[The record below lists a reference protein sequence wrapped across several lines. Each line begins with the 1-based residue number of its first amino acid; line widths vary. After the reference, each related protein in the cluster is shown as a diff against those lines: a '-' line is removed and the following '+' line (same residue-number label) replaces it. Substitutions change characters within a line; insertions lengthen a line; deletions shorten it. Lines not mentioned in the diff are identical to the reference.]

1 MIPVQFKIIYTSD
14 THGRLSAYDF
24 ISKSCGSFGLSR
36 FSSYLKDCEV
46 PYLLLDN
53 GDMLQ
58 GSPLLDYAR
67 KNDLPCPVSA
77 VFNTLGYTYLTPGN
91 HDFNFG
97 LEHLLKFRSNFLG
110 TVLCANIYK
119 DGKPLFTPFVIH
131 EICGVKVA
139 VIGLT
144 TEYIPFWERKE
155 HVEGLSFLDGIATVE
170 EILAVH
176 RLRDVADLVVVLYHG
191 GFEKDL
197 ETGASFGNSTV
208 ENKGYGL
215 FQIPGVD
222 IVLTGHQH
230 ISQIHTSTDGRV
242 AMQTG
247 FNALD
252 AGVVDV
258 VMERDTEDER
268 EGNRFVPQR
277 IEAKLIKLADYPVD
291 PEVESLLEPL
301 ILETDTYLSESIGTL
316 TTDMTITS
324 PLMARERKHPLF
336 QLINEIQLSLT
347 GADISCASLPN
358 ETHGFPHEVRR
369 NDVAM
374 NFPFENDLVVLE
386 VSGRQL
392 RQALEQN
399 ASYFCEI
406 DGRVGVSPQFLHP
419 KVEHYNYDVYDGIS
433 YEMLLS
439 RPVGNR
445 IASVVVGN
453 APLEDDRLYSLALNS
468 YRATGAGGFTIFQEA
483 KIVQKH
489 PVSYYELVCEFI
501 AAHPNLRIDVQQNF
515 TVSV

>member
-46 PYLLLDN
+46 PYLLVDN

-67 KNDLPCPVSA
+67 KNNLPCPVSA

-97 LEHLLKFRSNFLG
+97 LEHLLRFQSSFSG

-119 DGKPLFTPFVIH
+119 EDTPLFTPFVVH

-155 HVEGLSFLDGIATVE
+155 HVEGLAFLDGISTVE

-191 GFEKDL
+191 GYEKDL

-230 ISQIHTSTDGRV
+230 VSQLYTSADGRV
-242 AMQTG
+242 ALQTG

-258 VMERDTEDER
+258 VMERDRD
-268 EGNRFVPQR
+268 GKRFALQSL
-277 IEAKLIKLADYPVD
+277 EAGLVKLGDYAVD
-291 PEVESLLEPL
+291 PEIEGLLEPL
-301 ILETDTYLSESIGTL
+301 VLETDRYLSEPLATL
-316 TTDMTITS
+316 QTDMSITS

-336 QLINEIQLSLT
+336 QLINDLQLSLT

-358 ETHGFPHEVRR
+358 ETHGFPRELRR

-399 ASYFCEI
+399 ASYFSVI
-406 DGRVGVSPQFLHP
+406 DGNVGVSPQFLHP

-433 YEMLLS
+433 YEILLG
-439 RPVGNR
+439 RPVGHR
-445 IASVVVGN
+445 IASVYVGN
-453 APLEDDRLYSLALNS
+453 AALDDDRLYSLALNS
-468 YRATGAGGFTIFQEA
+468 YRATGAGGFSVFQEA
-483 KIVQKH
+483 RIVRKL
-489 PVSYYELVCEFI
+489 PVSYYELVCEHI
-501 AAHPNLRIDVQQNF
+501 AAHPNLSITVHDNF
-515 TVSV
+515 TVKL

>member
-1 MIPVQFKIIYTSD
+1 MPVQFKIMYTSD

-24 ISKSCGSFGLSR
+24 ISKSYGNFGLSR
-36 FSSYLKDCEV
+36 FSSYVKGCED

-53 GDMLQ
+53 GDILQ

-77 VFNTLGYTYLTPGN
+77 VFNTLGYSYLPPGN

-97 LEHLLKFRSNFLG
+97 LEHLLSFQSHFSG
-110 TVLCANIYK
+110 TVLCANIHK

-155 HVEGLSFLDGIATVE
+155 HVEGLSFLDGISTVE
-170 EILAVH
+170 EILSVH
-176 RLRDVADLVVVLYHG
+176 RLRDLADLVVVLYHG
-191 GFEKDL
+191 GFEKDMK
-197 ETGASFGNSTV
+197 TGASFGNSTV

-222 IVLTGHQH
+222 VLLTGHQH
-230 ISQIHTSTDGRV
+230 IPQVYTSADGRV
-242 AMQTG
+242 ALQTG

-258 VMERDTEDER
+258 VMER
-268 EGNRFVPQR
+268 EGDRFVLQR
-277 IEAKLIKLADYPVD
+277 LEASLIRLEDYPVD
-291 PEVESLLEPL
+291 QEIEALLEPL
-301 ILETDTYLSESIGTL
+301 VLETNTYLSEAIGTL
-316 TTDMTITS
+316 TTDMRITS

-336 QLINEIQLSLT
+336 QLINEMQLSLT

-358 ETHGFPHEVRR
+358 ETHGFSREVRR
-369 NDVAM
+369 NEVAM
-374 NFPFENDLVVLE
+374 SFPFENDLVVME

-399 ASYFCEI
+399 ASYFAVNH
-406 DGRVGVSPQFLHP
+406 GRIAVSPQFLHP

-433 YEMLLS
+433 YEIMV
-439 RPVGNR
+439 RQPVGKR
-445 IASVVVGN
+445 ISSVFVGN
-453 APLEDDRLYSLALNS
+453 APLDDERLYSLALNS
-468 YRATGAGGFTIFQEA
+468 YRATGAGGFHVFQQA
-483 KIVQKH
+483 RILQKY
-489 PVSYYELVCEFI
+489 PVSYYELVCEYI
-501 AAHPNLRIDVQQNF
+501 SAHPDLTVDVHENF
-515 TVSV
+515 KLCL

>member
-1 MIPVQFKIIYTSD
+1 MPVHFQIMYTSD

-36 FSSYLKDCEV
+36 FSSYVKDCED

-67 KNDLPCPVSA
+67 KNQLPCPVSA
-77 VFNTLGYTYLTPGN
+77 VFNTLGYRYLSPGN

-97 LEHLLKFRSNFLG
+97 LEHLLSFQSHFSG

-119 DGKPLFTPFVIH
+119 EGKPLFTPFVIH

-155 HVEGLSFLDGIATVE
+155 HVEGLSFLDGISTVE
-170 EILAVH
+170 EILSVH
-176 RLRDVADLVVVLYHG
+176 RLRDRADLVVVLYHG
-191 GFEKDL
+191 GFEKDMK
-197 ETGASFGNSTV
+197 TGASFGNSTV

-215 FQIPGVD
+215 IQIPGVD
-222 IVLTGHQH
+222 VLLTGHQH
-230 ISQIHTSTDGRV
+230 IPQVYTGADGRV
-242 AMQTG
+242 ALQTG
-247 FNALD
+247 FNATD

-258 VMERDTEDER
+258 VMER
-268 EGNRFVPQR
+268 EGDRFVLQSL
-277 IEAKLIKLADYPVD
+277 AASLIRLEDYPVD
-291 PEVESLLEPL
+291 QEIEALLEPL
-301 ILETDTYLSESIGTL
+301 VLETDRYLSEPMGTL
-316 TTDMTITS
+316 TTDMRIS
-324 PLMARERKHPLF
+324 SALMARERKHPLF

-358 ETHGFPHEVRR
+358 ETHGFPRELRR

-399 ASYFCEI
+399 ASYFSVI
-406 DGRVGVSPQFLHP
+406 DGKVGVSPQFLHP

-433 YEMLLS
+433 YEIL
-439 RPVGNR
+439 VGQPLGKR
-445 IASVVVGN
+445 ISSVFVGN
-453 APLEDDRLYSLALNS
+453 APLDDERLYSLALNS
-468 YRATGAGGFTIFQEA
+468 YRATGAGGFLVFQKA
-483 KIVQKH
+483 RILQKL
-489 PVSYYELVCEFI
+489 PVSYYELVCEYI
-501 AAHPNLRIDVQQNF
+501 SAHPDLTVDVIENF
-515 TVSV
+515 TVSL